1 MTNDEWRAVWLDYLH
16 WCDTIDWTK
25 IYKDVLKSRE
35 HWTIRDVIDLPA
47 CQILSLLFDRKESGV
62 NRIMIT
68 SIGEMVNVR
77 NELRKRKNERR
88 AKEGLT
94 PLPLLD
100 VREVR
105 MKCMEGQAK
114 MESDWN
120 LAKQNIAK
128 MQREDAAAFA
138 EYQKRNHPPEEEVE
152 INGSVIR

>member
-1 MTNDEWRAVWLDYLH
+1 
-16 WCDTIDWTK
+16 
-25 IYKDVLKSRE
+25 
-35 HWTIRDVIDLPA
+35 
-47 CQILSLLFDRKESGV
+47 
-62 NRIMIT
+62 MIT

-88 AKEGLT
+88 AKEGLP

>member
-1 MTNDEWRAVWLDYLH
+1 MYHRINPLQMPAPRSV
-16 WCDTIDWTK
+16 
-25 IYKDVLKSRE
+25 
-35 HWTIRDVIDLPA
+35 VINLGD
-47 CQILSLLFDRKESGV
+47 
-62 NRIMIT
+62 
-68 SIGEMVNVR
+68 
-77 NELRKRKNERR
+77 ERR
-88 AKEGLT
+88 AKEGLP